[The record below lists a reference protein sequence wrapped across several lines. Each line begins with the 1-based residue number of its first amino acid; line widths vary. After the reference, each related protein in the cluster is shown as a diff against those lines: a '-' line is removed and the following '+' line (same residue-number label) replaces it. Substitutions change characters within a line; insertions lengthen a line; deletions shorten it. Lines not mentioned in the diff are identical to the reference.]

1 MWSSSTTSPRS
12 LSPRTGRR
20 AATDR
25 GPHVGLRRVD
35 VRALDDSALTVHF
48 GRTRHPATDLP
59 SAGQEAPPRH
69 ANRTVSA
76 AVGRNRP
83 RTRHCRH
90 GLDARQAV
98 LQSRGLGRAVVFRFV
113 GIRARVR
120 LGRWLPPRMPI
131 DQHLLVLF
139 TLATVVAMVTP
150 GPDMLFVL
158 GCGMRGGPRAGLLA
172 TAGVATSEAIHVIVA
187 AAGLAALFAAVPVA
201 FTVVRTLGAAYLVYL
216 GVQAIRHRGRTA
228 VGEPV
233 AGGMSGRRA
242 YLTGM
247 ATNLLN
253 PKMVTFT
260 IAFLPQFVDPD
271 LGQVW
276 LQFAILG
283 AILIALEF
291 LVDGA
296 VGVLAGR
303 IGGWLRRRHAAR
315 RRIDVATGGVFIG
328 LGVRLAVER

>member
-1 MWSSSTTSPRS
+1 
-12 LSPRTGRR
+12 
-20 AATDR
+20 
-25 GPHVGLRRVD
+25 
-35 VRALDDSALTVHF
+35 
-48 GRTRHPATDLP
+48 
-59 SAGQEAPPRH
+59 
-69 ANRTVSA
+69 
-76 AVGRNRP
+76 
-83 RTRHCRH
+83 
-90 GLDARQAV
+90 
-98 LQSRGLGRAVVFRFV
+98 
-113 GIRARVR
+113 
-120 LGRWLPPRMPI
+120 MPI

-139 TLATVVAMVTP
+139 TLTTVVAMVTP

-172 TAGVATSEAIHVIVA
+172 TAGVATSEAVHVIVA

-201 FTVVRTLGAAYLVYL
+201 FTVVRTIGAAYLVYL
-216 GVQAIRHRGRTA
+216 GMQAIRHRGSTV

-260 IAFLPQFVDPD
+260 IAFLPQFINPD
-271 LGQVW
+271 LGRVW
-276 LQFAILG
+276 LQFAVLG
-283 AILIALEF
+283 AILITLEF

-303 IGGWLRRRHAAR
+303 IGGWLRRRHAVR